1 MFQCSASRLTSRYSS
16 AVDAAGRTD
25 STPLRHSRIP
35 GSVADSRV
43 VFPDDGLRRRGL
55 AVVPTPHA
63 RTVRGL
69 PPRLVATEPR
79 QCASAYKTLKT
90 KRWRT
95 SPE

>member
-55 AVVPTPHA
+55 AVVDAARAYGARVAPTVGD
-63 RTVRGL
+63 R
-69 PPRLVATEPR
+69 ATPVCLR
-79 QCASAYKTLKT
+79 VQNSKD
-90 KRWRT
+90 
-95 SPE
+95 